1 MPYTKAELVEQ
12 VYLRVTGGK
21 PSPDVKIQRVDIPL
35 YLNAAANYVIT
46 KEIRDR
52 RRENLQSGSI
62 FADERVS
69 GEFLNT
75 YIVDVQ
81 YDTQR
86 GFRFIKLP
94 ARLQSLPNGNGLQ
107 SVGLLSSETS
117 FVRMRDQYEDGFIQ
131 AVFSRTTRYWYEK
144 IAEQEVLF
152 FKNISPIVE
161 QVVLRMVA
169 SLDSMRD
176 DDLVGI
182 PDNLIPELID
192 LALQFF
198 LGQRQT
204 PADMLNNN
212 ADDLTNNP
220 R

>member
-46 KEIRDR
+46 KEIRGR
-52 RRENLQSGSI
+52 RLDNLQTGSI
-62 FADERVS
+62 FADDRVS
-69 GEFLNT
+69 SEFLNT

-81 YDTQR
+81 YDAVRQ
-86 GFRFIKLP
+86 FYFIKLP
-94 ARLQSLPNGNGLQ
+94 ARLQSLPNGDGLQ
-107 SVGLLSSETS
+107 SVGLLNAEVP
-117 FVRMRDQYEDGFIQ
+117 FVKMRNQYEDAYIQ
-131 AVFSRTTRYWYEK
+131 QVLNKTTRYWYEK
-144 IAEQEVLF
+144 VSGVEVLF
-152 FKNISPIVE
+152 FKNISPIIN
-161 QVVLRMVA
+161 QVLLRMVA
-169 SLDSMRD
+169 SLDSMQD
-176 DDLVGI
+176 DDLVGV

-212 ADDLTNNP
+212 ADDLTNQP